1 MIFQEQIESIMRE
14 NHLKHITAFIDDE
27 GNIRVRTY
35 NSYPERYKRNS
46 ESIKERAREYYRKNR
61 EIIRRYQH
69 EYYLRTRGKEAKKRA
84 PNAPTYIP
92 TPDGLAK
99 AMAYAYSRSG
109 MELKVDDLRATAVQ
123 MMQFFG
129 FEREVVG
136 NHLEHDEIAMMYQLE
151 DLGLVDTRV
160 EEYNLPEGNSWRV
173 NYFILNARKIKEYSS
188 MKVEENPS
196 CISQVYQDLPEA
208 AWVR

>member
-1 MIFQEQIESIMRE
+1 MSTIVCSCGTEFHSQTNR
-14 NHLKHITAFIDDE
+14 N
-27 GNIRVRTY
+27 TY
-35 NSYPERYKRNS
+35 SGFRAHRKRNPEHYEVLRFSFKDPRKIEVVNNS
-46 ESIKERAREYYRKNR
+46 EG
-61 EIIRRYQH
+61 RY
-69 EYYLRTRGKEAKKRA
+69 L
-84 PNAPTYIP
+84 P
-92 TPDGLAK
+92 TPDDLAK

-129 FEREVVG
+129 FEREIVG
-136 NHLEHDEIAMMYQLE
+136 NHLEHDEIALMYQLE

-160 EEYNLPEGNSWRV
+160 EEYNLPDGNSWRA
-173 NYFILNARKIKEYSS
+173 NYFVLNARKIKEYSS

-196 CISQVYQDLPEA
+196 GISQVYQDLPEE